1 MDDDLVD
8 DVFEE
13 DDPAKYYQNTDTG
26 LNINDTPFFDD
37 VTPSPTSQHPA
48 FRDVAAKSNPGLSSD
63 FDDGWKSF
71 KIEDDNGFDESVLH
85 KVSTHNTF
93 IACPDESLGHSTT
106 EQTYGRTAFSLDK
119 LSFTW

>member
-13 DDPAKYYQNTDTG
+13 DDPSNYYQNKDTG
-26 LNINDTPFFDD
+26 LNTNDAPFFDD

-48 FRDVAAKSNPGLSSD
+48 FRDVAAKSNTGLNSD
-63 FDDGWKSF
+63 FNDGWKSF

-85 KVSTHNTF
+85 KVGIHTLTNIQNIHLLL
-93 IACPDESLGHSTT
+93 E
-106 EQTYGRTAFSLDK
+106 
-119 LSFTW
+119 